1 MKKTDYFKIRVTP
14 EQSEAVQIALFK
26 SGVMWAGNT
35 STIKNTTNPFLFNTK
50 RGITFALCGSDT
62 DFNLNI
68 LPELTFEEFKT
79 RYNVR

>member
-1 MKKTDYFKIRVTP
+1 MKKTNYFKIRVTP

-26 SGVMWAGNT
+26 SGTMWSGNS
-35 STIKNTTNPFLFNTK
+35 STIRYTDEPFLFNTK
-50 RGITFALCGSDT
+50 RGITYEACGHDT

-68 LPELTFEEFKT
+68 LPEITFEEFKT